1 MASFRGTP
9 LLMKR
14 LINSFNRHPTPYSWV
29 IAIVAILIVLG
40 LTSYF
45 KPFKPF
51 VDFLQYTLLDSIIII
66 GSLTVLVF
74 LFWAGLGL
82 VQIYLFKQPRVF
94 LPTLEIA
101 EGLENMKEINLLPV
115 FFKAEMGRIGNS
127 LKNPMPLWKAEAEV
141 VPCTCLTEDDPIT
154 KLRETVAEPTVGK
167 GLKIDLRPV
176 LNFIQE
182 KFYSIVI
189 KGMVRLDAGCLS
201 VDLIVKDRSH
211 KATKILKSSTDREI
225 SCDLSGQVQEI
236 ASDLAYKIT
245 AYISVYKREKIDS
258 DVLDKK
264 ARLLRVKIEGLEE
277 AQKKNWNVAL
287 ARFRRMALQQAKYD
301 EEDPVTFYL
310 QGIACIQMGKR
321 IEARKMFRRTIEL
334 NPSYY
339 RGYYG
344 LALALYPEELKRC
357 QELCRTALKIQKRYA
372 DAESLLGVVKQRLSD
387 GKDRQLLKESIK
399 HYKRALRSTKD
410 PIVKSKIL
418 ANLGIA
424 YIYKWDVSTLFKKR
438 HALKSSRK
446 YLGMA
451 MDLDPIN
458 DHPIMEMGVI
468 LLTTGDYKGAI
479 EHAEKYLC
487 SHFESP
493 ELHSVIALG
502 LYLAN
507 PGQSDKPKILD
518 HLIAVEVADA
528 LSSKNIFNGIINR
541 AGIKEK
547 LKLKE
552 GSFYEFYE
560 LIKKKNDSKLMEQ
573 LDEMRDKLVHK
584 LRNSG
589 QEWTL
594 WDEVY
599 GFIEKKEDETLRS
612 LAGWNFL
619 KATVMASILDII
631 PNDQNPDKYI
641 KAIEKM
647 HARYQAIP
655 WVSRG
660 IARGY
665 SLKKEKDKAVF
676 WARKSVK
683 ANPNDYQ
690 AYRILGYT
698 LTGPGT
704 LRDAANALVRA
715 GKELENTV
723 YLTDAA
729 LNFYAAGAYEDA
741 IEVCELVAELSPG
754 SRPDIKA
761 FSHLFRAITYYE
773 LGDCA
778 LALGEIKKIKEVVGS
793 SSKTEKSSANLIRCQ
808 IYAFCYEAHFYAER
822 YANLATAYELMKKS
836 EALLEKYKK
845 DLEKANRYKETKAAV
860 ADTRGWVLFHMSFQ
874 EKNEPKKGF
883 LINNAFKS
891 LEEAELIDPDDR
903 DILYHMA
910 MIQKLVGEKEAAV
923 KRLRRIICMDP
934 KSPWALK
941 AKKELWKFAEDHM
954 IFTGKK

>member
-1 MASFRGTP
+1 MDRIRKT
-9 LLMKR
+9 LR
-14 LINSFNRHPTPYSWV
+14 NSM
-29 IAIVAILIVLG
+29 
-40 LTSYF
+40 TSG
-45 KPFKPF
+45 K
-51 VDFLQYTLLDSIIII
+51 V
-66 GSLTVLVF
+66 
-74 LFWAGLGL
+74 
-82 VQIYLFKQPRVF
+82 
-94 LPTLEIA
+94 
-101 EGLENMKEINLLPV
+101 
-115 FFKAEMGRIGNS
+115 
-127 LKNPMPLWKAEAEV
+127 EAEV
-141 VPCTCLTEDDPIT
+141 IPYTYLTEDDPIT
-154 KLRETVAEPTVGK
+154 KLRETVAEATVGK
-167 GLKIDLRPV
+167 GLKINLRPV

-182 KFYSIVI
+182 KSYSIII
-189 KGMVRLDAGCLS
+189 KGLVRLDAGCLS
-201 VDLIVKDRSH
+201 VDLLVKDRWFH
-211 KATKILKSSTDREI
+211 KATKILKFSADPEI

-245 AYISVYKREKIDS
+245 AYNISVYRREKIDS

-264 ARLLRVKIEGLEE
+264 ARLLRVTIEGLEE
-277 AQKKNWNVAL
+277 ALKKNWNVAL
-287 ARFRRMALQQAKYD
+287 ARFRRLALQQAKYNV
-301 EEDPVTFYL
+301 EDPDTFYF
-310 QGIACIQMGKR
+310 QGIACIEMGKR
-321 IEARKMFRRTIEL
+321 IEARKMFRRAIEL
-334 NPSYY
+334 NSRYY
-339 RGYYG
+339 KGYYG
-344 LALALYPEELKRC
+344 HALALYPEELKRC
-357 QELCRTALKIQKRYA
+357 QELCHTALKIQKRYA
-372 DAESLLGVVKQRLSD
+372 DAESLLGVVKRRLSD

-410 PIVKSKIL
+410 PIVKSQIL

-424 YIYKWDVSTLFKKR
+424 YIYKWDVSTRFKS
-438 HALKSSRK
+438 HPLKSSRK

-451 MDLDPIN
+451 MDLDPTN

-468 LLTTGDYKGAI
+468 LLAIGDYKGAV
-479 EHAEKYLC
+479 EHAKKYLY

-502 LYLAN
+502 LYLDN

-594 WDEVY
+594 WAGVY

-647 HARYQAIP
+647 QARYQAIP

-660 IARGY
+660 IASGY
-665 SLKKEKDKAVF
+665 ALKKEKDKAVF

-698 LTGPGT
+698 LTGPET

-723 YLTDAA
+723 YLWDAA

-741 IEVCELVAELSPG
+741 IEVCDLVAELSPG

-761 FSHLFRAITYYE
+761 FSHLLRAITYFE

-778 LALGEIKKIKEVVGS
+778 LALGEIKKIEEVVGS
-793 SSKTEKSSANLIRCQ
+793 SSETEESLANFNRCQ
-808 IYAFCYEAHFYAER
+808 IYAFCYQAHFYAER
-822 YANLATAYELMKKS
+822 YANLATAYELMEKS
-836 EALLEKYKK
+836 EAFLEKYKE
-845 DLEKANRYKETKAAV
+845 DLKKAKRYKETKAAV

-883 LINNAFKS
+883 LINNAFRS
-891 LEEAELIDPDDR
+891 LEEAELIEPDDR

-923 KRLRRIICMDP
+923 KRLRRIIYMDP